1 MLCFTYK
8 VIYFANMNLR
18 LFLFLLT
25 CSLFIESKAQTIPV
39 VKFDFYE
46 QLRSKQNDTTYIVN
60 FWATWCKPCVN
71 ELPYFEQLNEK
82 YKNEKVQVI
91 LISLDFIKQYDSK
104 LKPFVA
110 KRKLQS
116 QVVLLDEPNYNAWI
130 DKVDKNWGGAIPAT
144 VIFNNDKKQYQ
155 FFEREFT
162 FEELDQLVKPLTQ

>member
-1 MLCFTYK
+1 
-8 VIYFANMNLR
+8 MNLR
-18 LFLFLLT
+18 LLLFLLT
-25 CSLFIESKAQTIPV
+25 SFLSIHILAQTVPV

-46 QLRSKQNDTTYIVN
+46 DVRNKKNDTTYIVN

-71 ELPYFEQLNEK
+71 ELPYFEQLNQK

-91 LISLDFIKQYDSK
+91 LISLDFIKQLDTK

-110 KRKLQS
+110 KNKIQS

-144 VIFNNDKKQYQ
+144 VIFNNQKKYYQ
-155 FFEREFT
+155 FFERELT
-162 FEELDQLVKPLTQ
+162 FEELENIVKPLIQ

>member
-1 MLCFTYK
+1 MK
-8 VIYFANMNLR
+8 I
-18 LFLFLLT
+18 
-25 CSLFIESKAQTIPV
+25 SLILILINSTFYLHVKAQTIPI
-39 VKFDFYE
+39 VKFDYYE

-71 ELPYFEQLNEK
+71 ELPYFEQINKK

-91 LISLDFIKQYDSK
+91 LISLDFIKQYDFK

-110 KRKLQS
+110 KRELQS

-144 VIFNNDKKQYQ
+144 VIFNNDKKQYH
-155 FFEREFT
+155 FFEREFS
-162 FEELDQLVKPLTQ
+162 FEELDQIVIRLTQ